1 MSVREDGKGTALGV
15 LGGTFNP
22 PHLGHVAL
30 AECALRQ
37 LRLKRVV
44 LVPAAL
50 APHKPAGQD
59 PGAEHRLAMCRL
71 AIEGVA
77 GLSVSTIE
85 LDRGG
90 SSYTVDTLKHI
101 HAQDP
106 GGELTFIMGAD
117 IARTLPR
124 WREPRELLRLA
135 RLAIAERDG
144 DGQRQLSAMLDE
156 LAPQARVRFLDMPSM
171 DLSSSAVRE
180 RAAGGESVDELVGPE
195 VGAYIAEHGLYLQ
208 PAQVS
213 R

>member
-1 MSVREDGKGTALGV
+1 MRVREDEKDQALGV

-37 LRLKRVV
+37 LGLEHLV

-50 APHKPAGQD
+50 APHKPVGQD

-77 GLSVSTIE
+77 GLSVSTTE

-90 SSYTVDTLKHI
+90 PSYTIDTLKHI
-101 HAQDP
+101 HAQEPDR
-106 GGELTFIMGAD
+106 ELTFVMGAD

-156 LAPQARVRFLDMPSM
+156 LAPQARIRFLDMPPM

-180 RAAGGESVDELVGPE
+180 RAARGESVDELVGPA
-195 VGAYIAEHGLYLQ
+195 VGAYIAERGLYLQ
-208 PAQVS
+208 PARVS
-213 R
+213 